1 MHTTRWILITM
12 SVTFLGVE
20 PYTVVGI
27 ALSSDVLV
35 SAVSA
40 YTYGKHRNLDIK
52 KWSLYD
58 GQCSCI
64 YC

>member
-1 MHTTRWILITM
+1 M

-40 YTYGKHRNLDIK
+40 YTSVPFRHIHMESTGTLI
-52 KWSLYD
+52 
-58 GQCSCI
+58 
-64 YC
+64 